1 MPYMNKIDT
10 IKAVFTYVTAS
21 LVVLGGM
28 AAIAFLPLEA
38 DTKTI
43 LGGFVGFAA
52 QFLFGAETAT
62 RTTRQVIAAQ
72 SSNGNQTAQLPG
84 T

>member
-1 MPYMNKIDT
+1 MMLSNKIDT
-10 IKAVFTYVTAS
+10 IKAIFTYVTAS
-21 LVVLGGM
+21 AVVIGGM

-72 SSNGNQTAQLPG
+72 ATNGQQAAQLPG

>member
-1 MPYMNKIDT
+1 MLANRIDT
-10 IKAVFTYVTAS
+10 IKALFTYVTAS
-21 LVVLGGM
+21 AVVIGGM

-72 SSNGNQTAQLPG
+72 ATNGAQAGMMGG

>member
-1 MPYMNKIDT
+1 MNRIDT
-10 IKAVFTYVTAS
+10 IKALYVYTSAM
-21 LVVLGGM
+21 LVVCGGM
-28 AAIAFLPLEA
+28 AAIAFLPLEP

-72 SSNGNQTAQLPG
+72 ASNGNQQAQLG
-84 T
+84 SV